1 VTGAATIAAE
11 AEAPPARPPR
21 VPVLDV
27 AGLSVE
33 FRTRSGTVRAVED
46 VSLSAHRGE
55 CVGVVGESGSGKS
68 VTAYA
73 VMRLLDRAARVT
85 AGRIGFG
92 GTDLLALPERGMAE
106 LRGRELSMIF
116 QNPRAALNPIRPV
129 GRQIADVLVRH
140 GGVTRAGA
148 PARAAALLAE
158 VGIADPARRAG
169 AYPFELS
176 GGMCQRV
183 GIALA
188 LACRPA
194 LLIADEPTTGLDV
207 TTQAVIMDLVL
218 GLARARGMAT
228 VLITHDLGLAARHC
242 DRIAVMHAGHV
253 VERAPAEALFSA
265 PRHPYTARLLA
276 ATPRPG
282 RALSD
287 LAAIPGGLPDLRRD
301 DLPACRFLSR
311 CDRARADCAVP
322 PLPRRRDAGGRLV
335 ACRYPL

>member
-1 VTGAATIAAE
+1 VTDAAILE
-11 AEAPPARPPR
+11 AEAPAAGRAPR

-33 FRTRSGTVRAVED
+33 FRTRSGTVRALED
-46 VSLSAHRGE
+46 VSLAVHRGE
-55 CVGVVGESGSGKS
+55 CLGVVGESGSGKS
-68 VTAYA
+68 VTAG
-73 VMRLLDRAARVT
+73 RVL
-85 AGRIGFG
+85 FG
-92 GTDLLALPERGMAE
+92 GADLLSLPERAVGD

-140 GGVTRAGA
+140 GGVTRARA

-158 VGIADPARRAG
+158 VGIPDPARRAA

-242 DRIAVMHAGHV
+242 DRVAVMHAGHV
-253 VERAPAEALFSA
+253 VEDAPAGELFAA
-265 PRHPYTARLLA
+265 PRHPYAARLLA
-276 ATPRPG
+276 GDARPG
-282 RALSD
+282 PGAVRPRR
-287 LAAIPGGLPDLRRD
+287 IPGGLPDLRRD
-301 DLPACRFLSR
+301 DLPACRFLPR
-311 CDRARADCAVP
+311 CDRARADCAAP
-322 PLPRRRDAGGRLV
+322 PLPRREAGGRLV

>member
-1 VTGAATIAAE
+1 MTGAAILDTE
-11 AEAPPARPPR
+11 AQPTARAPR

-27 AGLSVE
+27 AGLAVE
-33 FRTRSGTVRAVED
+33 FRTRAGTVRALED
-46 VSLSAHRGE
+46 VSLSVHRGE
-55 CVGVVGESGSGKS
+55 CLGVVGESGSGKS

-73 VMRLLDRAARVT
+73 AMRLLDRAARVT
-85 AGRIGFG
+85 AGRVLFG
-92 GTDLLALPERGMAE
+92 GADLLSLPERDMAE

-116 QNPRAALNPIRPV
+116 QNPRAALNPIRAV

-140 GGVTRAGA
+140 RGVTRARA
-148 PARAAALLAE
+148 PAQAAALLAE
-158 VGIADPARRAG
+158 VGIPDPARRAA

-253 VERAPAEALFSA
+253 VEDAPAGALFAA

-282 RALSD
+282 RALSE

-301 DLPACRFLSR
+301 DLPACRFFAR
-311 CDRARADCAVP
+311 CDRARPDCAQP
-322 PLPRRRDAGGRLV
+322 PLPRRDEGGRLV